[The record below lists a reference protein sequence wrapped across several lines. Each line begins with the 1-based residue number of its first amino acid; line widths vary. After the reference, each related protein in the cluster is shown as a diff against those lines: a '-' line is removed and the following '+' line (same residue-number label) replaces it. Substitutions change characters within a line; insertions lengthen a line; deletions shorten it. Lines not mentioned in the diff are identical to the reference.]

1 MGYEYEISK
10 EIKITH
16 PHDDWEYVFTVD
28 EYGTVCITY
37 NSSLESMTEE
47 CESIYIPKG
56 CISHVINALV
66 EMGR

>member
-16 PHDDWEYVFTVD
+16 PHDDWEYKFTVD
-28 EYGTVCITY
+28 EYGTVYFTH
-37 NSSLESMTEE
+37 NSNLNSMTEKSE
-47 CESIYIPKG
+47 IIYIPKD

-66 EMGR
+66 EMGK

>member
-16 PHDDWEYVFTVD
+16 PHDDWQYVFTAD
-28 EYGTVCITY
+28 EYGTVCFTY
-37 NSSLESMTEE
+37 NSALNSMTEE
-47 CESIYIPKG
+47 SESIYIPKD

-66 EMGR
+66 EMGK